1 MKKITSSIVFLL
13 ATSPAFADFGFG
25 NNSFPSWNSMPGFGS
40 NNGTGWNNMPGFGN
54 NNGSAGNNW
63 PGMNFGSTPTP
74 YSGYNMPT
82 WGMPY
87 PTYPAQPLYYYYPV
101 PMQQQPAPAQQAA
114 PVAPSAPTAPVQA
127 ATTNTTSVTPAPVAA
142 ETIAPSVDTKGVEK

>member
-1 MKKITSSIVFLL
+1 M
-13 ATSPAFADFGFG
+13 
-25 NNSFPSWNSMPGFGS
+25 PS
-40 NNGTGWNNMPGFGN
+40 FGN
-54 NNGSAGNNW
+54 NNRSGGNNW

-101 PMQQQPAPAQQAA
+101 PMQQQQQQQQPVPVQQAA
-114 PVAPSAPTAPVQA
+114 PVAPSAPTTPVQA
-127 ATTNTTSVTPAPVAA
+127 VTTHPSSVTPAPVAA
-142 ETIAPSVDTKGVEK
+142 ETITPSVDTKGVEK